1 MIRLKAWPPP
11 VTGETLAKFFQE
23 SNTWKYFIT
32 SVMDIF
38 SFFYLFSKYKFHH
51 DFYYNISKS
60 RRWDFHK
67 IKLDKYI

>member
-11 VTGETLAKFFQE
+11 VTGETLAKFFQK

-38 SFFYLFSKYKFHH
+38 SFFTCFQ
-51 DFYYNISKS
+51 NIN
-60 RRWDFHK
+60 FTT
-67 IKLDKYI
+67 IFITI